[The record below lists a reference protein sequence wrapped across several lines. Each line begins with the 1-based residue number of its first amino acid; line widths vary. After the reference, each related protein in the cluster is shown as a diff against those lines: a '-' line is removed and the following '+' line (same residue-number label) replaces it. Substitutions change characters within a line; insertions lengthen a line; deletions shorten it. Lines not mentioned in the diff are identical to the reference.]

1 MGFKVKARF
10 LHFGKV
16 NFFLLSERQNE
27 GRRVGFITKRNTFC
41 VVFLLDKVEAKEA
54 FRIGTWLRLFMAL
67 SLENPQ

>member
-27 GRRVGFITKRNTFC
+27 GRRVGFITKH
-41 VVFLLDKVEAKEA
+41 FLCSIFARQSRVEEA